1 MYQKLLKH
9 FVRSVCFPAVSTKL
23 CAVGG
28 NDGVQLWSDKGQLL
42 LHVLSQTSG
51 VSVTSVRLSHDGRH
65 LVSGWSD
72 NCVRLHTPET
82 GKYQTIFFKSH
93 TFKLDNEGQISKTR
107 YARHFYIS
115 ENRERLPSIHTKLQ
129 KMLFSGKLVEEV
141 RNCVTGKEGVTC
153 LGLGRQVMLVGGADG
168 CVTLWSLPTFS
179 NAKLIKTVRL
189 VQ

>member
-1 MYQKLLKH
+1 M
-9 FVRSVCFPAVSTKL
+9 STKL

-42 LHVLSQTSG
+42 LHVPSQTSG

-93 TFKLDNEGQISKTR
+93 TFKLENEGQISKTR

-115 ENRERLPSIHTKLQ
+115 DNRERLPPIHTKLQ
-129 KMLFSGKLVEEV
+129 KNVIVRKVGRGGSQLCNWQRGCDLPGSGK
-141 RNCVTGKEGVTC
+141 TGD
-153 LGLGRQVMLVGGADG
+153 VGGWG
-168 CVTLWSLPTFS
+168 RWLCHSLVSTNF
-179 NAKLIKTVRL
+179 L
-189 VQ
+189 QC